1 MMPVK
6 WTVEDYHQMVAA
18 GILKNRRVELLSG
31 EILEMAPEGPLHRF
45 VNVTA
50 AKYLRQILHEL
61 AEVYEAHPVTLP
73 DPYQGHSQA
82 PEFDSGVPSD
92 SEPEPDIAIVHKPDS
107 RYLILTKS

>member
-61 AEVYEAHPVTLP
+61 AEVYEAHPVT
-73 DPYQGHSQA
+73 
-82 PEFDSGVPSD
+82 E
-92 SEPEPDIAIVHKPDS
+92 
-107 RYLILTKS
+107 